1 MTVTCSPSSDV
12 SPDLAHTLEISDAHT
27 LKISDLAAVLFASPL
42 QESDHPSPQE
52 VRATILETMQACGG
66 SCDPCVACVAKEAG
80 DHPETY
86 VRRMRWSLRI
96 VEGVY
101 APAP

>member
-1 MTVTCSPSSDV
+1 MTVTCSLSSDV
-12 SPDLAHTLEISDAHT
+12 SPDLARTLE
-27 LKISDLAAVLFASPL
+27 ISDLAAVLFASPL

-66 SCDPCVACVAKEAG
+66 SCDPCVACVANEAG

-96 VEGVY
+96 VEGIY
-101 APAP
+101 APAQ